1 MKNKNILIVIAI
13 ITICI
18 IIFSAIYFGR
28 EVNITETKTYQNI
41 LLCKED
47 IYVYSN
53 KQDVNVKEQI
63 LALLKDVKITN
74 SISLVKAKQ
83 SNLLLKAGESKINV
97 LGKNKIALDGKVYKM
112 KNINI
117 YNIIDKLEII

>member
-41 LLCKED
+41 LLRKED

-53 KQDVNVKEQI
+53 KQDVKVKEQI
-63 LALLKDVKITN
+63 LASLKDVKITN

-97 LGKNKIALDGKVYKM
+97 LGKNKIALDGKVYKT

-117 YNIIDKLEII
+117 YNIIDKLKII

>member
-18 IIFSAIYFGR
+18 IIFSAIYFRR

-53 KQDVNVKEQI
+53 KQDVKVKEQI
-63 LALLKDVKITN
+63 LASLKDVKITN

-97 LGKNKIALDGKVYKM
+97 LGKNKIALDGKVYKT

-117 YNIIDKLEII
+117 YNIIDKLKII

>member
-13 ITICI
+13 IIICI

-53 KQDVNVKEQI
+53 KQDVKVKEQI
-63 LALLKDVKITN
+63 LASLKDVKITN

-83 SNLLLKAGESKINV
+83 SNMLLKAGESKINV
-97 LGKNKIALDGKVYKM
+97 LGKNKIALDGKVYKT

-117 YNIIDKLEII
+117 YNIIDKLKII

>member
-63 LALLKDVKITN
+63 LASLKDVKITN

-83 SNLLLKAGESKINV
+83 SNMLLKAGESKINV

>member
-63 LALLKDVKITN
+63 LASLKDVKITN

>member
-41 LLCKED
+41 LHCKED

-63 LALLKDVKITN
+63 LASLKDVKITN